1 MQMYFFVC
9 QGQRNKGMKHKRV
22 FLIWLQIIAALL
34 VGVNAGLEIYNHFP
48 KLPESDYKVYPPAKL
63 EI

>member
-1 MQMYFFVC
+1 
-9 QGQRNKGMKHKRV
+9 MKHKRV